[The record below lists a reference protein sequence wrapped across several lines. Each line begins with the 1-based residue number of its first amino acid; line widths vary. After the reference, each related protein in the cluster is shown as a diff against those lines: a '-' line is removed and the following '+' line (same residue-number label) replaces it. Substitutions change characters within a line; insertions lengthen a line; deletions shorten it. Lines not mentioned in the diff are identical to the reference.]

1 MTKDHRRQE
10 RRKDPKAESADSR
23 SVAEAAHPAAASG
36 RDWSKTLFLPQT
48 DFPMRAGLPDLEPK
62 LLKRWD
68 EIGPLREAACASE
81 GHARSSCC
89 TTARPTP
96 TATSTSATR

>member
-1 MTKDHRRQE
+1 MS
-10 RRKDPKAESADSR
+10 KDPKASAKS

-48 DFPMRAGLPDLEPK
+48 EFPMRAGLPELEPK

-68 EIGPLREAACASE
+68 EIGLYEKLRDPVERPREIHAA
-81 GHARSSCC
+81 
-89 TTARPTP
+89 
-96 TATSTSATR
+96 